1 LEAAST
7 KASLRPTLRMKFS
20 LGDEKRV
27 TPQTTTRT
35 RAKALRE
42 TNHIP

>member
-1 LEAAST
+1 
-7 KASLRPTLRMKFS
+7 LRMKLS

-27 TPQTTTRT
+27 TPHTTTRT
-35 RAKALRE
+35 SAKALRE